1 MRQKKGTISKIVRME
16 VSSHW
21 SKGEAVWAMN
31 GAKDANG
38 ALVR

>member
-1 MRQKKGTISKIVRME
+1 MRQKKGTISRIVRME
-16 VSSHW
+16 VSSRW

-31 GAKDANG
+31 GAKDTNG